1 MRMNCRNSW
10 VIKDT
15 NMDARARCELF
26 LDALALRLGLPALSL
41 NEEDGLALRLGRH
54 LAELVYSEEMEEL
67 ASLIRLAPLPGEA
80 GGKERL
86 EALSSLL
93 HGAYAGVGAGGG
105 VLSLDE
111 EGRVCLARRYALA
124 DDAEGTFL
132 EQFAEQ
138 ISLADFWLDALE
150 QRRELP

>member
-1 MRMNCRNSW
+1 
-10 VIKDT
+10 
-15 NMDARARCELF
+15 MDARARCEHF
-26 LDALALRLGLPALSL
+26 LDVLALRLGLPNLSL
-41 NEEDGLALRLGRH
+41 GEEDGLALRLGRH
-54 LAELVYSEEMEEL
+54 LAELAYSEEMEEL
-67 ASLIRLAPLPGEA
+67 ASLIRVAPLPGEA

-111 EGRVCLARRYALA
+111 AGWVCLARRYALA
-124 DDAEGTFL
+124 ALAEDDEGTFL